1 MYKAESKY
9 DDDATYLVRKIRR
22 MLRTEAKSESVRGL
36 FEELDRNGDGTI
48 TALEFRR
55 GLRELGFSLDE
66 GETSALVRHCDLN
79 GNGEVSYREFQ
90 TFINAREMKDSDIQ
104 EILDRLRDHIESQYS
119 YSAMQDTFEDFDKDY
134 SGAIDL
140 DELHEGLRHYGI
152 TLSVAEARRVLDRF
166 PGTGRRVKYRD
177 FVAAMR
183 GRPPQSYAYHNS
195 SGEKSASYAVRR
207 LAEEV
212 ERCARNRHG
221 DLDVRRVFHDMD
233 VDGSGTLDRT
243 EIRDALDKLGCH
255 LSRSEILDIMD
266 FFGQG
271 TNGEINIAQFT
282 QFALR
287 QDPST
292 LRLVDRVRREIDRI
306 SERNRGPP
314 DYRAAFRELD
324 ADGSGTIDHRE
335 FRTAMQNLGLR
346 LSSHETRQIINMFDA
361 NGDDRISARE
371 FIDFVHT
378 HCDQS
383 AAMPKY

>member
-1 MYKAESKY
+1 MPAESKY

-55 GLRELGFSLDE
+55 GLRDLGFSLDE
-66 GETSALVRHCDLN
+66 RETTDLVRHCDLN
-79 GNGEVSYREFQ
+79 GNGEVSYREFNRFLDGPE
-90 TFINAREMKDSDIQ
+90 TDIQ
-104 EILDRLRDHIESQYS
+104 EILDRLQEVS
-119 YSAMQDTFEDFDKDY
+119 YRAMQDTFEDFDKDY

-140 DELHEGLRHYGI
+140 DELHEGLRQYGI
-152 TLSVAEARRVLDRF
+152 TLSVAEAQKVMDRF

-183 GRPPQSYAYHNS
+183 GRPPQSHAYHNS

-233 VDGSGTLDRT
+233 MDGSGTLDRT

-255 LSRSEILDIMD
+255 LTRSEILDIMD

-282 QFALR
+282 EFALR

-292 LRLVDRVRREIDRI
+292 LRLVDRVRREIERI

-324 ADGSGTIDHRE
+324 ADGSGTIDHHE

-361 NGDDRISARE
+361 NGDERISARE

-378 HCDQS
+378 HCDHTR
-383 AAMPKY
+383 AMPKY